1 MLILYTF
8 IMYNVDT
15 EREEVNPKRRVP
27 AMDNEFKEYITF
39 VVNTKDGHE
48 VEMAVI
54 DQFEFEN
61 KGYVAAALVEGDTV
75 SDEGCFIYRVK
86 VDEDDFKVEKITNQ
100 IDYNRVAE
108 AYMDMI

>member
-1 MLILYTF
+1 
-8 IMYNVDT
+8 
-15 EREEVNPKRRVP
+15 
-27 AMDNEFKEYITF
+27 MDNEFREYITF
-39 VVNTKDGHE
+39 VVNTKDGEE

-61 KGYVAAALVEGDTV
+61 TGYVAAALVDGDTV

-86 VDEDDFKVEKITNQ
+86 VGEDDFKDEKITSQ
-100 IDYNRVAE
+100 VDYKRIAE

>member
-1 MLILYTF
+1 
-8 IMYNVDT
+8 
-15 EREEVNPKRRVP
+15 
-27 AMDNEFKEYITF
+27 MDNEFREYITF
-39 VVNTKDGHE
+39 VVNTRDGDE

-61 KGYVAAALVEGDTV
+61 KSYVAAALVEGDTV
-75 SDEGCFIYRVK
+75 SDEGCFIYRIK
-86 VDEDDFKVEKITNQ
+86 VGEDDFKVEKITNQ

>member
-1 MLILYTF
+1 MHKTGE
-8 IMYNVDT
+8 M
-15 EREEVNPKRRVP
+15 NPKRRVP
-27 AMDNEFKEYITF
+27 NMDNEFREYITF
-39 VVNTKDGHE
+39 VVNTKDGEE

-61 KGYVAAALVEGDTV
+61 KGYVAAALVVGDTV

-108 AYMDMI
+108 AYMQMI